1 VRSPYQIS
9 HFFDNVEFE
18 VTFTNLESLINFV
31 TARLREEYK
40 EFQKSIKE
48 NLMEAE
54 VQQEEDEVCDG
65 NFTI

>member
-1 VRSPYQIS
+1 MLSLLRWPSPTQI
-9 HFFDNVEFE
+9 
-18 VTFTNLESLINFV
+18 LINVV
-31 TARLREEYK
+31 TACLREEYK

-65 NFTI
+65 NLTIALIS

>member
-1 VRSPYQIS
+1 MG
-9 HFFDNVEFE
+9 
-18 VTFTNLESLINFV
+18 
-31 TARLREEYK
+31 LREEYK

-65 NFTI
+65 HLAVGLMS